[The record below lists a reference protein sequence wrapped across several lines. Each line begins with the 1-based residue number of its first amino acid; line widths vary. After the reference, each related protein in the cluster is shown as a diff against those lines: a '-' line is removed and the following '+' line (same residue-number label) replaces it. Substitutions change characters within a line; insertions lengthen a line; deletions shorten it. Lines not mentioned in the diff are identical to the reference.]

1 MFKPRLFNL
10 LDHLK
15 RIPQIISL
23 YERGERIEYIG
34 AVVGIHPSSV
44 RKSRNDTGRPLE
56 TAFCSQTL
64 LLFQTMPIALGVG
77 TQLEAD

>member
-44 RKSRNDTGRPLE
+44 RKSR
-56 TAFCSQTL
+56 AAV
-64 LLFQTMPIALGVG
+64 IIGVVESDAAAVQRYG
-77 TQLEAD
+77 GL